1 MKHYYRIGEI
11 VELYG
16 VGPDSLRYYEK
27 LGILKPH
34 RGENNYRMYHIH
46 DLWRLNVIRDLRE
59 LGFSMAQIQEYL
71 EHRSLDSTEELLTRE
86 LSVIEKRMRALENL
100 KSNIEDRLDVLKEIR
115 TQPLGVIEQ
124 KYIGRR
130 HCYTIPSGYQI
141 DEEMDMLI
149 KQLVNKDPDK
159 LYISAT
165 TGSAQSFPC
174 PAPEPAITG
183 IIPRSLLLKKAETKS
198 SRKASISPSAMT
210 AAVPGMKLTS
220 PLSFPMQKN
229 TGSRPQA
236 LSWSFC
242 WLTSTRRMTCRSAG
256 QSCRFSARP
265 ASWICP
271 HIH

>member
-159 LYISAT
+159 LYIIGNNRI
-165 TGSAQSFPC
+165 GSV
-174 PAPEPAITG
+174 I
-183 IIPRSLLLKKAETKS
+183 
-198 SRKASISPSAMT
+198 
-210 AAVPGMKLTS
+210 
-220 PLSFPMQKN
+220 PLS
-229 TGSRPQA
+229 
-236 LSWSFC
+236 
-242 WLTSTRRMTCRSAG
+242 
-256 QSCRFSARP
+256 SAR
-265 ASWICP
+265 ARCCR
-271 HIH
+271 